1 MMTFTIICETFWTV
15 ADSFNIKN
23 WWELFDDVNKM
34 QIVNKELSKKGI
46 STESSEYKEWKSKM
60 KEYAFLG

>member
-15 ADSFNIKN
+15 ADSFNVKN
-23 WWELFDDVNKM
+23 WWELFDDINKM

-46 STESSEYKEWKSKM
+46 STESPEYKEWKFKM

>member
-23 WWELFDDVNKM
+23 WWELFDDINKM

-46 STESSEYKEWKSKM
+46 STDSTEYKEWKLKM

>member
-1 MMTFTIICETFWTV
+1 MKTFTIICETFWAV

-23 WWELFDDVNKM
+23 WWELFDDINKM

-46 STESSEYKEWKSKM
+46 STESSEYKEWKFKM
-60 KEYAFLG
+60 KKYAFLW